1 MNNINNN
8 RDFNKNSNYP
18 EKKKYDFKA
27 LRNNKYR
34 EEDGDIRENLI
45 MIDAVRIAEV
55 FDSVGLSNSQVRM
68 FFREV
73 KALEGR
79 LVGKTTEE
87 GKIEFAKI
95 YPFILMLN
103 SKVEYKLNRGHV
115 KEEFKQFINTNI
127 DIIREENKTGNGV
140 KSFSDFVMFFETVV
154 GFFKGKK

>member
-1 MNNINNN
+1 MYSSNN
-8 RDFNKNSNYP
+8 RDFNNKNNYI
-18 EKKKYDFKA
+18 EKKTYDFNALKA
-27 LRNNKYR
+27 NKYR
-34 EEDGDIRENLI
+34 EKNGDIRENLI

-68 FFREV
+68 FFGEI

-87 GKIEFAKI
+87 EKIEFAKI

-103 SKVEYKLNRGHV
+103 SKVEYKLNRKHV
-115 KEEFKQFINTNI
+115 TEEFKQFINTNI
-127 DIIREENKTGNGV
+127 DIIREENKAGNGV